1 MVYVVERHLPDLH
14 AGERLS
20 GLRCLRQPG
29 QQPADHTEPVRYLGS
44 PAVIDNDARYC
55 QFDALSPVDVFDT
68 NHCAGLPVDRI
79 VPAVTVTPKPGE
91 PQ

>member
-14 AGERLS
+14 SGERL
-20 GLRCLRQPG
+20 GGDRRLRQPG

-55 QFDALSPVDVFDT
+55 QFDASSPVDDIDT
-68 NHCAGLPVDRI
+68 NHRAAPSTGSS
-79 VPAVTVTPKPGE
+79 PAVTVTPKPGE